1 MEENIKKERK
11 IPKPN
16 NMIRVPTTTQGD
28 FFKWWCIFLRP
39 FVNLTNREIDVIAS
53 FLKQRWELSKHI
65 SDPALLDVMVMSEDT
80 RKKVIEDCNITQQ
93 HFYVVMSNLRKNN
106 VIVNNVINPRLI
118 PNVREANP
126 EEGEDGKFRLM
137 ILFDANSQQPKK

>member
-1 MEENIKKERK
+1 MEENNKAKERK

-16 NMIRVPTTTQGD
+16 NMIRVPTSTQGD

-106 VIVNNVINPRLI
+106 IIVNNVINPKLI

-137 ILFDANSQQPKK
+137 ILFDASKPGI